1 MKRTALILLAC
12 AALVVAPRASLAQQT
27 APEPTPADWM
37 VYDDPAMHFHAPAGF
52 QPIGQRQIPINKL
65 GEDPS
70 VVAAWVFP
78 DKDHLRKIVIQ
89 QEYFHGSDAGAF
101 LSEYENQMRDSFSD
115 PLFKNKQNFSL
126 KNGMPAIY
134 EEMTSGSGFNVQ
146 KIYLVV
152 WADGQRG
159 VAITLLGPLNDLN
172 GTIARQL
179 LSDASAVRYPVGR
192 ADLQ

>member
-1 MKRTALILLAC
+1 M
-12 AALVVAPRASLAQQT
+12 
-27 APEPTPADWM
+27 
-37 VYDDPAMHFHAPAGF
+37 
-52 QPIGQRQIPINKL
+52 
-65 GEDPS
+65 
-70 VVAAWVFP
+70 
-78 DKDHLRKIVIQ
+78 
-89 QEYFHGSDAGAF
+89 
-101 LSEYENQMRDSFSD
+101 
-115 PLFKNKQNFSL
+115 
-126 KNGMPAIY
+126 
-134 EEMTSGSGFNVQ
+134 Q

>member
-78 DKDHLRKIVIQ
+78 DKESSPQDRHSARILPWFR
-89 QEYFHGSDAGAF
+89 
-101 LSEYENQMRDSFSD
+101 
-115 PLFKNKQNFSL
+115 
-126 KNGMPAIY
+126 
-134 EEMTSGSGFNVQ
+134 
-146 KIYLVV
+146 
-152 WADGQRG
+152 RG
-159 VAITLLGPLNDLN
+159 RIS
-172 GTIARQL
+172 Q
-179 LSDASAVRYPVGR
+179 
-192 ADLQ
+192 

>member
-70 VVAAWVFP
+70 VVAARVFQT
-78 DKDHLRKIVIQ
+78 RNI
-89 QEYFHGSDAGAF
+89 SAR
-101 LSEYENQMRDSFSD
+101 SSFS
-115 PLFKNKQNFSL
+115 KNTSMVPTRAHFSVNMRIRCVIRSATRSL
-126 KNGMPAIY
+126 R
-134 EEMTSGSGFNVQ
+134 TSRIFH
-146 KIYLVV
+146 
-152 WADGQRG
+152 
-159 VAITLLGPLNDLN
+159 
-172 GTIARQL
+172 
-179 LSDASAVRYPVGR
+179 
-192 ADLQ
+192 